1 MSGASQSS
9 DGARFPGVVVVSCL
23 AWVLGIE
30 LGVSERAGS
39 ILSP

>member
-1 MSGASQSS
+1 MSGGSQSS
-9 DGARFPGVVVVSCL
+9 EGARFPGVVVSCL
-23 AWVLGIE
+23 TWVLGIE